1 MDEQQF
7 DLVVIGGGPAGY
19 VGAIRAAQLGLKT
32 AVVEREHLGGI
43 CLNWG
48 CIPTKALL
56 HTANVYRQMQHL
68 PDLGLAASSVS
79 IDFTRVVQRSREIA
93 GQLSN
98 GVAHLL
104 RKNKVTVLT
113 GSARFSD
120 AHTLEVEMPDKAPA
134 RLRADHIMIAT
145 GARARTLPG
154 VSADGEYIW
163 SYKQA
168 LAAKSLPLTLLV
180 IGGGAIGMEF
190 ASFFATL
197 GSKVTLVEALDRV
210 LPAEDDEVSAFV
222 AKEFGRQGIEI
233 MNSTSVKSLNVSGT
247 SVTAVL
253 VKDDREQTHAFDRV
267 LVSIG
272 VTGNTEGLGLD
283 SIGVEVKGG
292 YIVADEWG
300 RTRVPGVYA
309 VGDVAGGPCLAH
321 KASHE
326 AVLCVEKI
334 GGQGSA
340 HPLRR
345 DQIPACTYAHP
356 QVASIGMT
364 EKQAVAAGRKVKL
377 GRFPFLANGKALAIG
392 ESAGFVKTVFD
403 GDTGELLGAHMCG
416 PEVTELV
423 QGFGIARALE
433 ATEAELT
440 DVIFAHPTLS
450 EAMHESVLSAYA
462 RSLHF

>member
-1 MDEQQF
+1 MNAQQF

-68 PDLGLAASSVS
+68 PQLGLSAQAVG
-79 IDFTRVVQRSREIA
+79 IDFERVVQRSREIA

-104 RKNKVTVLT
+104 RKNKVTVVT
-113 GSARFSD
+113 GTARFST
-120 AHTLEVEMPDKAPA
+120 ANTVEVGSDGKPSAKLIAK
-134 RLRADHIMIAT
+134 HVMIAT
-145 GARARTLPG
+145 GARARNLPG
-154 VSADGEYIW
+154 INTDGEHVW

-168 LAAKSLPLTLLV
+168 LAAKSLPQSLLV
-180 IGGGAIGMEF
+180 VGGGAIGMEF
-190 ASFFATL
+190 ASFFGTL
-197 GSKVTLVEALDRV
+197 GTKVTLVEAQDRV

-222 AKEFGRQGIEI
+222 AKDFARQGIAI
-233 MNSTSVKSLNVSGT
+233 QTSTSVKSLAVSGDA
-247 SVTAVL
+247 VQAVL
-253 VKDDREQTHAFDRV
+253 SGGGGETRHSFERV
-267 LVSIG
+267 LISIG
-272 VTGNTEGLGLD
+272 VVGNTEGLALD

-292 YIVADEWG
+292 HIVANEWG
-300 RTRVPGVYA
+300 QTSVAGVYA

-334 GGQGSA
+334 AGVGHP

-356 QVASIGMT
+356 QVASIGLT
-364 EKQAVAAGRKVKL
+364 EKQATASGRKVRV

-392 ESAGFVKTVFD
+392 EAAGFVKTLFD
-403 GDTGELLGAHMCG
+403 GDTGELLGAHLCG
-416 PEVTELV
+416 PEVTELI

-440 DVIFAHPTLS
+440 EVIFAHPTLS
-450 EAMHESVLSAYA
+450 EAMHEAVLSAYA
-462 RSLHF
+462 RPLHF